1 MNHKRI
7 AVVGSGIAGLTSA
20 LLLQKKYNVSL
31 FEQNDYF
38 GGHTHTIDVD
48 VAGKRYPVNTGFIV
62 YNDWTY
68 PNFIRLM
75 EHLGVASEPSNMSFS
90 VHCDRSG
97 LEYNGT
103 TLNSLFCQR
112 KNLLSPRFWR
122 MVNDIIRFNRN
133 ATTDHLEGR
142 ISADATLQQ
151 YLDQNDYSEEF
162 TRYYIIPMGA
172 AIWST
177 SEADMLRFPFAFFVR
192 FFHNHGMLS
201 VNERPQWRV
210 ISGGSRSY
218 VKALLGQLRGP
229 VHVNRPVVRI
239 ERHDTGVMLLD
250 GHGQREHFDAVVM
263 ACHSDQA
270 LQLLQAPTPNEQRVL
285 GAIPYLPND
294 VVLHTDTRLLPER
307 KLAWAAWNYRIP
319 RQANAPVM
327 LTYNMNI
334 LQNFT
339 GSTTFC
345 VSLNQTDNIDPA
357 KVLARYNYSHPG
369 FTLDGMAA
377 QQRWALINGERH
389 TYYCGAYWFNG
400 FHEDGVNSAIRVA
413 ESLNVRFDEVI
424 APCKAHSTKAS

>member
-1 MNHKRI
+1 MSIQKI

-20 LLLQKKYNVSL
+20 LLLQKKYQVSL
-31 FEQNDYF
+31 FEQNDYL
-38 GGHTHTIDVD
+38 GGHTHTIDIEAD
-48 VAGKRYPVNTGFIV
+48 GQRYPVNTGFIV

-75 EHLGVASEPSNMSFS
+75 EHLNVATEPSNMSFS
-90 VHCDRSG
+90 VHCDRTG

-112 KNLLSPRFWR
+112 KNLVSRRFWR
-122 MVNDIIRFNRN
+122 MVTDIVRFNRE
-133 ATTDHLEGR
+133 ATADHVAGR
-142 ISADATLQQ
+142 ISASTTLQQ
-151 YLDQNDYSEEF
+151 YLDEHRYSEEF

-218 VKALLGQLRGP
+218 VKALLDQLHGP
-229 VHVNRPVVRI
+229 VHINRKIQSI
-239 ERHDTGVMLLD
+239 ERHDTGVTLRDQFDQLE
-250 GHGQREHFDAVVM
+250 QFDAVVM

-270 LQLLQAPTPNEQRVL
+270 LALLKSPTTAEREIL
-285 GAIPYLPND
+285 GAIPYLEND

-319 RQANAPVM
+319 EQPGSAVA

-339 GSTTFC
+339 GPTTFC
-345 VSLNQTDNIDPA
+345 VSLNQTANIDPA
-357 KVLARYNYSHPG
+357 KILARYNYSHPG
-369 FTLDGMAA
+369 FTLAGMSA
-377 QQRWALINGERH
+377 QKQFDNINGVNR
-389 TYYCGAYWFNG
+389 TYFCGAYWFNG

-413 ESLNVRFDEVI
+413 RSLNVQFNEVV
-424 APCKAHSTKAS
+424 APCKAQSTRAS